1 LEGLPFV
8 CSSFWDP
15 SKIFLSFNWL
25 VVFKSKPNGH
35 YRQIS
40 DLKRAF
46 GSKSMPANWPK
57 SFPKVPVQHVLNAGT
72 LIPMCDL
79 YSSMG
84 NPKTCISKLQ
94 KFGGKEALVF
104 VVLLRNYGV

>member
-1 LEGLPFV
+1 
-8 CSSFWDP
+8 
-15 SKIFLSFNWL
+15 
-25 VVFKSKPNGH
+25 
-35 YRQIS
+35 
-40 DLKRAF
+40 
-46 GSKSMPANWPK
+46 MPANWPK